1 MGIDAGS
8 GYLCQMEPVAH
19 FGLGAEMPVRL
30 ELLFPDGRWMSK
42 ELTSND
48 VNRVIKVKHSKSQ
61 RSASIPSNNYVSK
74 SRSNIFESPASKI
87 QPVGLNIAF
96 LVMFFV
102 VGFH

>member
-1 MGIDAGS
+1 
-8 GYLCQMEPVAH
+8 
-19 FGLGAEMPVRL
+19 MPVKM

-74 SRSNIFESPASKI
+74 SRSNLVESSVGKNWRAMELKSPASKS

-96 LVMFFV
+96 LVMFFCDRV
-102 VGFH
+102 PLKI